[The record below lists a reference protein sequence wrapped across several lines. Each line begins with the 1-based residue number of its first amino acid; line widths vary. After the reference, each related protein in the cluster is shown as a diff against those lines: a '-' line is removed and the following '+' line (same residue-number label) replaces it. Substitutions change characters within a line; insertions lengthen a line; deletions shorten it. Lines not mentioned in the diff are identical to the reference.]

1 MKRLFT
7 LSFIV
12 LTMVFTNC
20 DETKKVVEVAGSVQL
35 TGSYKVTE
43 ANDTATPE
51 NKIISFA
58 INALNKSIKGS
69 TSCNSFSGKYTVDV
83 FSLKFSE
90 MGISENYCDD
100 KAQKSEENLMR
111 AFKATGSYLLKDN
124 ILTLYSY
131 PDHSVVLK
139 AKKDT
144 LQ

>member
-12 LTMVFTNC
+12 FAMLFTNC
-20 DETKKVVEVAGSVQL
+20 DETKKVAEVAGSVQL
-35 TGSYKVTE
+35 AGSYKVTE
-43 ANDTATPE
+43 ANDTATLE

-58 INALNKSIKGS
+58 IDTLNKSIKGS

-83 FSLKFSE
+83 FSLRFSE

-100 KAQKSEENLMR
+100 NTQKSEENLMR
-111 AFKATGSYLLKDN
+111 AFKATGSFVLKDN

-131 PDHSVVLK
+131 PDHSVILK

-144 LQ
+144 FQ